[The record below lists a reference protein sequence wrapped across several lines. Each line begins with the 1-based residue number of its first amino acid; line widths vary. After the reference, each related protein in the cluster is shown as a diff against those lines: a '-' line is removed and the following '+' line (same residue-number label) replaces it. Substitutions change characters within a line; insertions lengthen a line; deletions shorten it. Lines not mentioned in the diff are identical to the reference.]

1 MALILARERL
11 LQSRLSTIFPLKSGL
26 VSALQSF
33 SLLSAC
39 SEKLTFPNFF
49 GNRRVAELWYTK
61 SLIPFF
67 RCVSTSVHPTK
78 LYWGGS
84 SYDVL
89 LGKLEIA
96 LKDHQIDEAWELFSD
111 FRRLYGFPKDNV
123 LLMLVSQLSYTSDC
137 SRLQMACNLVLQIW
151 KEKPVV
157 LQLDALTKLG
167 LGLARSQMPIPASE
181 ILRLML
187 QTKRLP
193 QMELLHLVILHM
205 VKSEVGTYLAS
216 NILVQIC
223 DCFLRQATGRNDQA
237 KLIKPDTVLFNLVL
251 HACVRFKLSLK
262 GQQLVEL
269 MSQTEVVADAHT
281 IVLIARI
288 YDMNGQRDE
297 LKYLKPHIDHVLP
310 SLVCHYCQFY
320 DALLSLHFKYDD
332 FDSAANLVLEMCRF
346 GESPSIQK
354 HRRNLQK
361 SSFVPIGSRHL
372 KDGLK
377 IKIMPELLQRDSVL
391 NVEVKPE
398 FINYKNGK
406 LVASNKTLA
415 KLIIELRRLGET
427 SELSKFLLQVQ
438 KGLASVGCSNL
449 CSDVVKACICLGWL
463 ETAHDILDDVEAVGS
478 AMDSTVYFLL
488 LKAYYKQ
495 DMLRE
500 ADVLKKQM
508 AKVGLSI
515 SNTEDMASSTCSSK
529 LADRISL
536 PIIESATYNIS
547 LVESLVQEM
556 KESSSISRLYKF
568 NSSVYFFCK
577 AKIID
582 DALQAYK
589 RMQQMGI
596 QPTVQTF
603 ANLVFGFSSLQMYRD
618 ITILWGDM
626 KRRVQSASLVL
637 SRDLYECLLLC
648 FLQGGYFE
656 RVMEIVG
663 HMEERNM
670 YTDKGM
676 YKSEFL
682 MLHKNLYRSLKPSEA
697 KTEAQ
702 KKRLEDVRAFKKWV
716 GIY

>member
-11 LQSRLSTIFPLKSGL
+11 LHSRLSTIFPLKSRL

-33 SLLSAC
+33 ALISAC
-39 SEKLTFPNFF
+39 REKLIFLKFF
-49 GNRRVAELWYTK
+49 GNSRVTELWYTK
-61 SLIPFF
+61 SQVPFF
-67 RCVSTSVHPTK
+67 RCVSTYVHPTK
-78 LYWGGS
+78 LCWGGS

-111 FRRLYGFPKDNV
+111 FRKLYGFPNDNF

-137 SRLQMACNLVLQIW
+137 KRLHKAYNLVLQNW

-157 LQLDALTKLG
+157 LQLDTLTKLV

-187 QTKRLP
+187 QTRRLP
-193 QMELLHLVILHM
+193 RMELLQLVILHM

-223 DCFLRQATGRNDQA
+223 DCFLQQATSRNDQA
-237 KLIKPDTVLFNLVL
+237 KSMKPDTMLFNLVL
-251 HACVRFKLSLK
+251 HACVRFKLSFK

-288 YDMNGQRDE
+288 YEMNDQRDE
-297 LKYLKPHIDHVLP
+297 LKNLKTHIDQVSP

-332 FDSAANLVLEMCRF
+332 FDSAANLMLEICRF
-346 GESPSIQK
+346 GESNSIQK
-354 HRRNLQK
+354 HWRELQK
-361 SSFVPIGSRHL
+361 SSFLPIGSRHL

-406 LVASNKTLA
+406 LVASNKTVA
-415 KLIIELRRLGET
+415 KFIVELRRVGET
-427 SELSKFLLQVQ
+427 SELSKLLLQVQ
-438 KGLASVGCSNL
+438 KGLASVEGSNL

-478 AMDSTVYFLL
+478 PLDSTVYFLL

-500 ADVLKKQM
+500 ADVLQKQM
-508 AKVGLSI
+508 TKVGLSI
-515 SNTEDMASSTCSSK
+515 STTEDMASSTCSSS
-529 LADRISL
+529 RILL
-536 PIIESATYNIS
+536 PNIEVATHTS
-547 LVESLVQEM
+547 LVESLIQEM
-556 KESSSISRLYKF
+556 KETSSMSRVLKF
-568 NSSVYFFCK
+568 NSSIYFFCK
-577 AKIID
+577 AKMIE

-589 RMQQMGI
+589 RMQQLGI
-596 QPTVQTF
+596 QPTAQTF
-603 ANLVFGFSSLQMYRD
+603 ANLVFGFSYLQMYRN
-618 ITILWGDM
+618 ITILWGDI
-626 KRRVQSASLVL
+626 KRRMQSTHLVL

-648 FLQGGYFE
+648 FIRGGYFE

-663 HMEERNM
+663 RMEEQNM
-670 YTDKGM
+670 YTDKRM
-676 YKSEFL
+676 YKREFL

>member
-1 MALILARERL
+1 MALILARESL
-11 LQSRLSTIFPLKSGL
+11 LHSRLSTIFPLQSSL

-33 SLLSAC
+33 ALISAKSAC
-39 SEKLTFPNFF
+39 SKKLILLNFF
-49 GNRRVAELWYTK
+49 GNSTVTELWNTK
-61 SLIPFF
+61 SQIPFF

-78 LYWGGS
+78 LCWGGS

-111 FRRLYGFPKDNV
+111 FRRLYGFPNDKF

-137 SRLQMACNLVLQIW
+137 KRLHKAYNLVLQNW

-157 LQLDALTKLG
+157 LQLDTLTKLG

-187 QTKRLP
+187 HTRRLP
-193 QMELLHLVILHM
+193 RMELLQLVILHM

-223 DCFLRQATGRNDQA
+223 DCFLQQAASRDDQA
-237 KLIKPDTVLFNLVL
+237 KSMEPDTMLFNLLL

-288 YDMNGQRDE
+288 YEMNGQRDE
-297 LKYLKPHIDHVLP
+297 LKNLKTHIDQVP
-310 SLVCHYCQFY
+310 SLVCHYYQFY

-332 FDSAANLVLEMCRF
+332 FDSAANLMLEICRF
-346 GESPSIQK
+346 GESKSIQK
-354 HRRNLQK
+354 HWRELQK
-361 SSFVPIGSRHL
+361 SSFLPIGSRHL

-377 IKIMPELLQRDSVL
+377 IKMMPELLQKDSVL

-406 LVASNKTLA
+406 LVASNKTIA
-415 KLIIELRRLGET
+415 KFIVELRRVGET
-427 SELSKFLLQVQ
+427 SELSKLLLQVQ
-438 KGLASVGCSNL
+438 KGLASVEGSNL

-463 ETAHDILDDVEAVGS
+463 ETAHDVLDDVEAVGS
-478 AMDSTVYFLL
+478 PMDSAVYFLL

-500 ADVLKKQM
+500 ADVLQKQM
-508 AKVGLSI
+508 TKVGLSI
-515 SNTEDMASSTCSSK
+515 STTKDMTSSMCSSS
-529 LADRISL
+529 RILL
-536 PIIESATYNIS
+536 PNIEGATHTS
-547 LVESLVQEM
+547 LVESLIQEM
-556 KESSSISRLYKF
+556 KETSSVSGVLKF
-568 NSSVYFFCK
+568 NSSIYFFCK
-577 AKIID
+577 AKMIE

-589 RMQQMGI
+589 RMQQLGI
-596 QPTVQTF
+596 QPTAQTF
-603 ANLVFGFSSLQMYRD
+603 ANLVFGFSSLQMYIN

-626 KRRVQSASLVL
+626 KRRMQSVDLVL

-648 FLQGGYFE
+648 FLRGGYFE

-663 HMEERNM
+663 RMEEQNM

-676 YKSEFL
+676 YKREFL

-697 KTEAQ
+697 KSEAQ

-716 GIY
+716 GMYEA